1 MSAMGAAAVIG
12 GGSWGT
18 ALAAILAAKGRD
30 VRLWVRDP
38 DLAGEIE
45 RVRENGRY
53 LPGVRLDGSLRATA
67 DIAEALTGAA
77 LVVSATPSHVVRG
90 VMTAAAP
97 HVAAEAIIVSASKGI
112 EEGSLKRMTE
122 VLGEVLGRSGE
133 DRLAVLSG
141 PSFAA
146 EVVRGSPT
154 AVTLAARDPDVAEA
168 ARAAFSSP
176 RFRVYTSDDVVGVE
190 LGGSVKN
197 VVAIATG
204 IADGL
209 EYGYNA
215 RAALITRG
223 LAEISRLGMALGGQR
238 LTFMGLAGLGDL
250 VLTCTGELSRNRT
263 VGLRLG
269 RGESLT
275 SILSEMRQ
283 VAEGVRSTRS
293 VRDLASRIDV
303 EMPIVEQVYE
313 MLYHAKSP
321 QVVVEE
327 LMTRES
333 KPEFQAAP

>member
-1 MSAMGAAAVIG
+1 MSAPAPAAVVG

-18 ALAAILAAKGRD
+18 SLARILAAKGRD

-38 DLAGEIE
+38 DLAEAIE
-45 RVRENGRY
+45 RHRENPRY
-53 LPGVRLDGSLRATA
+53 LPGVRLDGPLRATS
-67 DIAEALTGAA
+67 DLEGALAGAM
-77 LVVSATPSHVVRG
+77 LVVSALPSHVVRS
-90 VMTAAAP
+90 VMAEAAP
-97 HVAAEAIIVSASKGI
+97 HVESEAIVVSASKGI
-112 EEGSLKRMTE
+112 EEDSLKRMTE
-122 VLGEVLGRSGE
+122 VLEEVLGGRE
-133 DRLAVLSG
+133 RLGVLSG

-146 EVVRGSPT
+146 EVSRGCPT
-154 AVTLAARDPDVAEA
+154 AVTLAAYDPDIAEA
-168 ARAAFSSP
+168 ARVAFFAP

-190 LGGSVKN
+190 LGGAVKN

-209 EYGYNA
+209 EYGHNA

-223 LAEISRLGMALGGQR
+223 LAEISRLGTALGGQR

-269 RGESLT
+269 RGETLE
-275 SILSEMRQ
+275 SILTEMRQ

-293 VRDLASRIDV
+293 VRDLAERIEV

-333 KPEFQAAP
+333 KPEFHGAR

>member
-1 MSAMGAAAVIG
+1 MSAPAAAVVG

-18 ALAAILAAKGRD
+18 ALARILASKGWS
-30 VRLWVRDP
+30 VRLWMRDP
-38 DLAGEIE
+38 DLTRTIE
-45 RVRENGRY
+45 RRRENPRY
-53 LPGVRLDGSLRATA
+53 LAGVRLDGPIRATA
-67 DIAEALTGAA
+67 DLEDALTEAT
-77 LVVSATPSHVVRG
+77 LVVSALPSHVVRR
-90 VMTAAAP
+90 VMAEAAP
-97 HVAAEAIIVSASKGI
+97 HVMQKAIVVSASKGI

-122 VLGEVLGRSGE
+122 VLGEVLGRDGG

-146 EVVRGSPT
+146 EVCRGAPT
-154 AVTLAARDPDVAEA
+154 AVTVAAQDMEVADAAREA
-168 ARAAFSSP
+168 FFAP

-190 LGGSVKN
+190 LGGAVKN

-209 EYGYNA
+209 ECGLNA

-223 LAEISRLGMALGGQR
+223 LAEISRLGTALGGQR

-263 VGLRLG
+263 VGFRLA
-269 RGESLT
+269 RGETLET
-275 SILSEMRQ
+275 ILADMRQ

-293 VRDLASRIDV
+293 VRDLAARIEV

-321 QVVVEE
+321 PVVVEE

-333 KPEFQAAP
+333 KPEFQQSR

>member
-1 MSAMGAAAVIG
+1 MSAAPPAAVIG

-18 ALAAILAAKGRD
+18 ALAGILAAKGRE

-38 DLAGEIE
+38 ELARAIE
-45 RVRENGRY
+45 RRRENPRY
-53 LPGVRLDGSLRATA
+53 LPGFRLDGRIRVTA
-67 DIAEALTGAA
+67 DLGSALDDAG
-77 LVVSATPSHVVRG
+77 LVVSALPSHVVRG
-90 VMTAAAP
+90 VMAGASAYLDGAAI
-97 HVAAEAIIVSASKGI
+97 VVSASKGI

-122 VLGEVLGRSGE
+122 VLGEVLGRRGD

-146 EVVRGSPT
+146 EVVRGAPT
-154 AVTLAARDPDVAEA
+154 AVTLAARDPEVAES
-168 ARAAFSSP
+168 AREAFFAP
-176 RFRVYTSDDVVGVE
+176 RFRVYTSHDLVGVE
-190 LGGSVKN
+190 LGGAIKN

-209 EYGYNA
+209 EYGHNA

-223 LAEISRLGMALGGQR
+223 LAEISRLGTAMGGQR

-250 VLTCTGELSRNRT
+250 VLTCTGDLSRNRT

-269 RGESLT
+269 RGESLAA
-275 SILSEMRQ
+275 ILADMRQ
-283 VAEGVRSTRS
+283 VAEGVRTTRS
-293 VRDLASRIDV
+293 VRDLAARIEV

-321 QVVVEE
+321 PVVVEE

-333 KPEFQAAP
+333 KPEFQAAR

>member
-1 MSAMGAAAVIG
+1 MSTPVAAAVIG

-18 ALAAILAAKGRD
+18 ALAGILAAKGRD
-30 VRLWVRDP
+30 VRLWVRDAK
-38 DLAGEIE
+38 LAAAIA
-45 RVRENGRY
+45 RDRENPRY
-53 LPGVRLDGSLRATA
+53 LPGARLDGRIRPTA
-67 DIAEALTGAA
+67 DLGDALDTAD
-77 LVVSATPSHVVRG
+77 LVVSALPSHVVRS
-90 VMTAAAP
+90 VMKEAAD
-97 HVAAEAIIVSASKGI
+97 HVADSAIVVSASKGI
-112 EEGSLKRMTE
+112 EETSLKRMTE
-122 VLGEVLGRSGE
+122 VLEDVLGHG

-146 EVVRGSPT
+146 EVVRGVPT
-154 AVTLAARDPDVAEA
+154 AVTLASRDPGVAES
-168 ARAAFSSP
+168 ARQAFFAP
-176 RFRVYTSDDVVGVE
+176 RFRVYTSDDVMGVE
-190 LGGSVKN
+190 LGGAVKN

-209 EYGYNA
+209 EYGHNA

-223 LAEISRLGMALGGQR
+223 LAEISRLGMALGGER

-269 RGESLT
+269 RGESLE
-275 SILSEMRQ
+275 SILSGMRQ

-293 VRDLASRIDV
+293 VRDLARQTDV

-333 KPEFQAAP
+333 KPEFQAAR

>member
-1 MSAMGAAAVIG
+1 MIG

-18 ALAAILAAKGRD
+18 ALAWLLAGKGRE

-38 DLAGEIE
+38 TLAAAIE
-45 RVRENGRY
+45 DARENPRY
-53 LPGVRLDGSLRATA
+53 LPGVRLPDPLRATA
-67 DIAEALTGAA
+67 DLGEALAGAEI
-77 LVVSATPSHVVRG
+77 VVSVLPSHVVRG
-90 VMTAAAP
+90 VMSEARP
-97 HVAAEAIIVSASKGI
+97 HVGRGAIVVSASKGI
-112 EEGSLKRMTE
+112 EEGTLARMSE
-122 VLGEVLGRSGE
+122 VLADLLGDRT
-133 DRLAVLSG
+133 RLAVLSG

-146 EVVRGSPT
+146 EVCRGAPT
-154 AVTLAARDPDVAEA
+154 AVTLAAADAEVAEA
-168 ARAAFSSP
+168 ARAAFFAP

-190 LGGSVKN
+190 LGGAVKN

-209 EYGYNA
+209 EYGHNA

-223 LAEISRLGMALGGQR
+223 LAEISRLGTALGGRR

-269 RGESLT
+269 RGEPLGA
-275 SILSEMRQ
+275 ILESMRQ

-293 VRDLASRIDV
+293 VRDLAARAGI
-303 EMPIVEQVYE
+303 EMPIVDQVYE
-313 MLYHAKSP
+313 MLYHEKSP

-333 KPEFQAAP
+333 KPEFQPG

>member
-1 MSAMGAAAVIG
+1 MSALGVAAVLG

-18 ALAAILAAKGRD
+18 ALSRLLTANGRD

-38 DLAGEIE
+38 ALAATIE
-45 RVRENGRY
+45 EGRENPRY
-53 LPGVRLDGSLRATA
+53 LPGVRLDDRIRVTA
-67 DIAEALTGAA
+67 DLAGALDEAA
-77 LVVSATPSHVVRG
+77 LIVSALPSHVVRT
-90 VMTAAAP
+90 VMAGAAA
-97 HVAAEAIIVSASKGI
+97 HVDGEAVVVSAAKGI

-122 VLGEVLGRSGE
+122 VLEEVLGRAGG
-133 DRLAVLSG
+133 LAVLSG

-146 EVVRGSPT
+146 EVARGVPT
-154 AVTLAARDPDVAEA
+154 AVTVAAQDPEVAESVCE
-168 ARAAFSSP
+168 AFFAP

-190 LGGSVKN
+190 LGGSIKN

-209 EYGYNA
+209 EYGSNA

-223 LAEISRLGMALGGQR
+223 LAEISRLGTALGGQR

-250 VLTCTGELSRNRT
+250 VLTCTGDLSRNRT

-269 RGESLT
+269 RGEKLEA
-275 SILSEMRQ
+275 ILEDMKQ

-293 VRDLASRIDV
+293 VRDLAARNGI
-303 EMPIVEQVYE
+303 EMPIVEQVHE
-313 MLYHAKSP
+313 MLYYAKSP

-333 KPEFQAAP
+333 KPEFQAAR

>member
-1 MSAMGAAAVIG
+1 
-12 GGSWGT
+12 
-18 ALAAILAAKGRD
+18 
-30 VRLWVRDP
+30 
-38 DLAGEIE
+38 
-45 RVRENGRY
+45 
-53 LPGVRLDGSLRATA
+53 
-67 DIAEALTGAA
+67 
-77 LVVSATPSHVVRG
+77 
-90 VMTAAAP
+90 
-97 HVAAEAIIVSASKGI
+97 
-112 EEGSLKRMTE
+112 
-122 VLGEVLGRSGE
+122 
-133 DRLAVLSG
+133 
-141 PSFAA
+141 SFAA

-168 ARAAFSSP
+168 ARSAFFSP

-269 RGESLT
+269 RGESLP
-275 SILSEMRQ
+275 SILSEIRQ

-293 VRDLASRIDV
+293 VRDLARRIDV

-333 KPEFQAAP
+333 KPEFQAAR

>member
-1 MSAMGAAAVIG
+1 MKSGRPAAVIG

-18 ALAAILAAKGRD
+18 ALAWILAGKGRE
-30 VRLWVRDP
+30 VRLWVREP
-38 DLAGEIE
+38 EVAEAIE
-45 RVRENGRY
+45 RHRENPRY
-53 LPGVRLDGSLRATA
+53 LPGVRLDGPLRATA
-67 DIAEALTGAA
+67 VLEDALADAA
-77 LVVSATPSHVVRG
+77 LVVSALPSHAVRS
-90 VMTAAAP
+90 VMAEAAP
-97 HVAAEAIIVSASKGI
+97 HVGESAIVVSASKGI
-112 EEGSLKRMTE
+112 EEETLKRMTE
-122 VLGEVLGRSGE
+122 VLEEVLGGR

-146 EVVRGSPT
+146 EVCGGCPT
-154 AVTLAARDPDVAEA
+154 AVTLASSGPEVAEA
-168 ARAAFSSP
+168 AREAFFAP

-190 LGGSVKN
+190 LGGAVKN

-209 EYGYNA
+209 EYGHNA

-223 LAEISRLGMALGGQR
+223 LAEISRLGTALGGRR

-250 VLTCTGELSRNRT
+250 VLTCTGDLSRNRT

-269 RGESLT
+269 RGESLKA
-275 SILSEMRQ
+275 ILESTRQ

-293 VRDLASRIDV
+293 VRDLAARIEV

-313 MLYHAKSP
+313 MLYHEKSP

-333 KPEFQAAP
+333 KPEFQPG

>member
-1 MSAMGAAAVIG
+1 MSAPGVAAVVG

-18 ALAAILAAKGRD
+18 ALARLLAAKGRH

-38 DLAGEIE
+38 GLAATIE
-45 RVRENGRY
+45 AGRENPRY
-53 LPGVRLDGSLRATA
+53 LPGARLDGRIRATS
-67 DIAEALTGAA
+67 DLGGALAGAA
-77 LVVSATPSHVVRG
+77 LIVSAVPSHVVRS
-90 VMTAAAP
+90 VM
-97 HVAAEAIIVSASKGI
+97 AEAAVHVGDDSVVVSASKGI

-122 VLGEVLGRSGE
+122 VLEEVLGRAEG
-133 DRLAVLSG
+133 LAVLSG

-146 EVVRGSPT
+146 EVARGVPT
-154 AVTLAARDPDVAEA
+154 AVTVAAHDPEVAESV
-168 ARAAFSSP
+168 RGAFFAP

-190 LGGSVKN
+190 LGGAVKN

-209 EYGYNA
+209 EYGSNA

-223 LAEISRLGMALGGQR
+223 LAEISRLGTALGGQR

-250 VLTCTGELSRNRT
+250 VLTCTGDLSRNRT

-269 RGESLT
+269 RGETLEA
-275 SILSEMRQ
+275 ILRDMKQ

-293 VRDLASRIDV
+293 VRDLAARNGI
-303 EMPIVEQVYE
+303 EMPIVEQVHE

-333 KPEFQAAP
+333 KPEFQAAR

>member
-1 MSAMGAAAVIG
+1 MSPGPAAVVG
-12 GGSWGT
+12 AGSWGT
-18 ALAAILAAKGRD
+18 ALARLLAQKGRE

-38 DLAGEIE
+38 ELAETIE
-45 RVRENGRY
+45 RRRENPRY
-53 LPGVRLDGSLRATA
+53 LPGVRLDGPLHATA
-67 DIAEALTGAA
+67 DLEAALAGAS
-77 LVVSATPSHVVRG
+77 LVVSASPSHAVRS
-90 VMTAAAP
+90 VMRAAAP
-97 HVAAEAIIVSASKGI
+97 HVGRGTIVVSASKGI
-112 EEGSLKRMTE
+112 EEDTLKRMTE
-122 VLGEVLGRSGE
+122 VLEEVLGGRE
-133 DRLAVLSG
+133 RLAVLSG

-146 EVVRGSPT
+146 EVCRGCPT
-154 AVTLAARDPDVAEA
+154 AVTLAASDPEVAET
-168 ARAAFSSP
+168 ARARFFAP

-190 LGGSVKN
+190 LGGAVKN

-209 EYGYNA
+209 EYGHNA

-223 LAEISRLGMALGGQR
+223 LAEIGRLGTALGGQR

-250 VLTCTGELSRNRT
+250 VLTCTGDLSRNRT

-269 RGESLT
+269 RGESL
-275 SILSEMRQ
+275 SGILGDMRQ

-293 VRDLASRIDV
+293 VRDLAARTEV

-313 MLYHAKSP
+313 MLYHEKSP

-333 KPEFQAAP
+333 KPEFQPG

>member
-1 MSAMGAAAVIG
+1 MSTPGPAAVVG

-18 ALAAILAAKGRD
+18 ALAKVLASKGQA

-38 DLAGEIE
+38 DLARTIE
-45 RVRENGRY
+45 RCRENPRY
-53 LPGVRLDGSLRATA
+53 LAGVRLDGPIRATS
-67 DIAEALTGAA
+67 DLEDALTGTS
-77 LVVSATPSHVVRG
+77 LVVSALPSHVVRS
-90 VMTAAAP
+90 VIAEAAP
-97 HVAAEAIIVSASKGI
+97 HITQEAIIVSASKGI

-122 VLGEVLGRSGE
+122 VLGDVLGRGSAS
-133 DRLAVLSG
+133 RLAVLSG

-146 EVVRGSPT
+146 EVCRGAPT
-154 AVTLAARDPDVAEA
+154 AVTVAAEDPEVADAVREA
-168 ARAAFSSP
+168 FFAS

-190 LGGSVKN
+190 LGGAVKN

-209 EYGYNA
+209 EYGHNA

-223 LAEISRLGMALGGQR
+223 LAEISRLGTALGGQR

-250 VLTCTGELSRNRT
+250 VLTCTSELSRNRT

-269 RGESLT
+269 RGEVLET
-275 SILSEMRQ
+275 ILAEMRQ

-293 VRDLASRIDV
+293 VRDLAARIEV

-333 KPEFQAAP
+333 KPEFQQSP

>member
-1 MSAMGAAAVIG
+1 MNSTTPAAVIG

-18 ALAAILAAKGRD
+18 ALAGILAARGRE

-38 DLAGEIE
+38 ELALEIE
-45 RVRENGRY
+45 ERRENGRY
-53 LPGVRLDGSLRATA
+53 LPGARLGASLRPTA
-67 DIAEALTGAA
+67 DLADALDGAA
-77 LVVSATPSHVVRG
+77 LVVSALPSHVVRH
-90 VMTAAAP
+90 VMAAASAD
-97 HVAAEAIIVSASKGI
+97 VAETAIVVSASKGI
-112 EEGSLKRMTE
+112 EEESLKRMSE
-122 VLGEVLGRSGE
+122 VLGEVLGRDPD
-133 DRLAVLSG
+133 DRLAVPSG

-146 EVVRGSPT
+146 EVARGSPT
-154 AVTLAARDPDVAEA
+154 AVTLASHDSDVAES
-168 ARAAFSSP
+168 ARQAFFAP

-190 LGGSVKN
+190 IGGAVKN

-209 EYGYNA
+209 EYGHNA

-223 LAEISRLGMALGGQR
+223 LAEISRLGSALGGQR

-263 VGLRLG
+263 VGLRLA
-269 RGESLT
+269 RGENLLT
-275 SILSEMRQ
+275 ILSEMRQ

-293 VRDLASRIDV
+293 VRDLAFRIDV

-333 KPEFQAAP
+333 KPEFQAAR

>member
-1 MSAMGAAAVIG
+1 MSAAGVAAVIG

-18 ALAAILAAKGRD
+18 TLSRLLAANGRD
-30 VRLWVRDP
+30 VRLWIRDP
-38 DLAGEIE
+38 ALAATIE
-45 RVRENGRY
+45 DRRENPLY
-53 LPGVRLDGSLRATA
+53 LPGARLDDRIRATS
-67 DIAEALTGAA
+67 DLGGALDQAA
-77 LVVSATPSHVVRG
+77 LVVSALPSHVVRT
-90 VMTAAAP
+90 VM
-97 HVAAEAIIVSASKGI
+97 AEAAIHVHAEAVVVSASKGI

-122 VLGEVLGRSGE
+122 VLEDVLGRAGG
-133 DRLAVLSG
+133 LAVLSG

-146 EVVRGSPT
+146 EVARGVPT
-154 AVTLAARDPDVAEA
+154 AVTVAAHDSEVAESVCE
-168 ARAAFSSP
+168 AFFAP

-209 EYGYNA
+209 EYGSNA

-223 LAEISRLGMALGGQR
+223 LAEISRLGTALGGQR

-250 VLTCTGELSRNRT
+250 VLTCTGDLSRNRT

-269 RGESLT
+269 RGEKLDA
-275 SILSEMRQ
+275 ILEDMRH

-293 VRDLASRIDV
+293 VRDLAARNRI

-333 KPEFQAAP
+333 KPEFQAVR

>member
-1 MSAMGAAAVIG
+1 MAAVIG

-18 ALAAILAAKGRD
+18 ALSRLLAANGRD

-38 DLAGEIE
+38 ALAATIE
-45 RVRENGRY
+45 TGRQNSRY
-53 LPGVRLDGSLRATA
+53 LPGARLDGRIRATA
-67 DIAEALTGAA
+67 DLGEALDEAA
-77 LVVSATPSHVVRG
+77 LIVSALPSHVVRT
-90 VMTAAAP
+90 VMAAAAM
-97 HVAAEAIIVSASKGI
+97 HVDSEAVVVSASKGI

-122 VLGEVLGRSGE
+122 VLEEVLGRAGG
-133 DRLAVLSG
+133 LAVLSG

-146 EVVRGSPT
+146 EVARGVPT
-154 AVTLAARDPDVAEA
+154 AVTVAAKDCPVAESVCE
-168 ARAAFSSP
+168 AFFAP

-209 EYGYNA
+209 DYGSNA

-223 LAEISRLGMALGGQR
+223 LAEISRLGTALGGQR

-250 VLTCTGELSRNRT
+250 VLTCTGDLSRNRT

-269 RGESLT
+269 RGEQLEA
-275 SILSEMRQ
+275 ILEDMKQ

-293 VRDLASRIDV
+293 VRDLAARNGI

-333 KPEFQAAP
+333 KPEFQAAR